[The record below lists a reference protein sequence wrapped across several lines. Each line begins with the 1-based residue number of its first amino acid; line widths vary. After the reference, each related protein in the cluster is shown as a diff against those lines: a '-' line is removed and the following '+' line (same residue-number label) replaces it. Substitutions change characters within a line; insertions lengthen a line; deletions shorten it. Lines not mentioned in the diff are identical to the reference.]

1 MPSIL
6 GSSYWACSHTEG
18 CDSQQTP
25 ILKADYPLVLATDLD
40 GTFLGGTDQMR
51 AEFYQYLQRQRDR
64 LLLIFVTGRDLGFI
78 EQLCENPD
86 FPRPDYI
93 IGDVGTTIVHGET
106 FEPLHEVQNWVAER
120 WNNAN
125 DRIKAMLANEP
136 SLTLQPV
143 ATERRVSY
151 YYKPEELQP
160 STVQKVV
167 DAGFDCILSADIY
180 FDVMPRGI
188 AKGPT
193 LLKLMEV
200 LHLDREA
207 VIPAGDTL
215 NDLSLFETGLKAIA
229 VGNSEPKLVEKIQ
242 TMDNVYHSPHP
253 GVAGIW
259 DGINVYGKH
268 QELAL

>member
-1 MPSIL
+1 
-6 GSSYWACSHTEG
+6 
-18 CDSQQTP
+18 
-25 ILKADYPLVLATDLD
+25 
-40 GTFLGGTDQMR
+40 MR

-151 YYKPEELQP
+151 YYNPEELQP

-167 DAGFDCILSADIY
+167 DAGFDCILSADLY

-200 LHLDREA
+200 LHINREA

-229 VGNSEPKLVEKIQ
+229 VGNSEPKLVEKIKA
-242 TMDNVYHSPHP
+242 MDNVYHSPHP

-259 DGINVYGKH
+259 DGINAYGKH